1 MSQAV
6 ATTIRGEREL
16 VVWLTGLSGSG
27 KSTIADATVAELTQR
42 GVSAARLDGDDL
54 RTGLNRDLGFSLEDR
69 TENLRRA
76 AHVARLIARLGHVTV
91 CSFITPRHED
101 RLHVREILAPNY
113 IEVYVRASLAE
124 CETRDPKG
132 LYKRART
139 GELRDFT
146 GVSAT
151 FDVPDAPELILDT
164 EALSVEE
171 AVARLVE
178 HIERRSTS

>member
-1 MSQAV
+1 M
-6 ATTIRGEREL
+6 

-27 KSTIADATVAELTQR
+27 KSTIADATVRALKAR

-54 RTGLNRDLGFSLEDR
+54 RAGLNQDLGFSPEAR

-91 CSFITPRHED
+91 CSFITPLQGD
-101 RLHVREILAPNY
+101 RLQVREILGADY
-113 IEVYVRASLAE
+113 LEVYVRASLAE
-124 CETRDPKG
+124 CESRDPKG

-146 GVSAT
+146 GISAA
-151 FDVPDAPELILDT
+151 FDVPDAPDLILDT
-164 EALSVEE
+164 ETLTVDE
-171 AVARLVE
+171 AVALLIE
-178 HIERRSTS
+178 HLGLR